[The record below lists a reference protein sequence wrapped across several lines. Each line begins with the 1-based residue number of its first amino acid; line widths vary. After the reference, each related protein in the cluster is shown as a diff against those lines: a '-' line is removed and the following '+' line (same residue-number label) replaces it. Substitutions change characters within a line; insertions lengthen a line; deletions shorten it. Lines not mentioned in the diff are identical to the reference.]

1 MSMHDKTLAFF
12 LKKALA
18 KAANTEITSKLIDTR
33 YNGDDIDGRLFIN
46 AQLGAPAT
54 NGYVRFKLLTSADG
68 DSWTDVI
75 TATNVG
81 AKLYAGRLPLG
92 LKRYLKAEVKVLTQ
106 IADATTVFVPRPEG
120 RGRRQGRRRRPR
132 HGRGVRHSAQ
142 AASLPFLSGFGREAR
157 TTTTTHE

>member
-12 LKKALA
+12 CKKALA
-18 KAANTEITSKLIDTR
+18 KTANTEITSKLIDTR

-46 AQLGAPAT
+46 AVLGLAAT
-54 NGYVRFKLLTSADG
+54 DGYVRFKLLTSANGSD
-68 DSWTDVI
+68 WTEVI

-106 IADATTVFVPRPEG
+106 IADATTVFAELTDALDADLDNSRVQKSEDVAKNG
-120 RGRRQGRRRRPR
+120 DA
-132 HGRGVRHSAQ
+132 VRAVV
-142 AASLPFLSGFGREAR
+142 EA
-157 TTTTTHE
+157 

>member
-1 MSMHDKTLAFF
+1 MHDKTLMFF
-12 LKKALA
+12 LNKALA

-46 AQLGAPAT
+46 AQLGSSES

-68 DSWTDVI
+68 STWTDVI

-81 AKLYAGRLPLG
+81 AKLYEGRLPLG

-106 IADATTVFVPRPEG
+106 ISDATTVFAEITDALEHGLDTARV
-120 RGRRQGRRRRPR
+120 QGTEDVAKQ
-132 HGRGVRHSAQ
+132 GDAVRAVV
-142 AASLPFLSGFGREAR
+142 EA
-157 TTTTTHE
+157 

>member
-106 IADATTVFVPRPEG
+106 IADATTVFAELTDTLDADLDASRVQQAEDVAKAG
-120 RGRRQGRRRRPR
+120 DA
-132 HGRGVRHSAQ
+132 VRATV
-142 AASLPFLSGFGREAR
+142 EA
-157 TTTTTHE
+157 

>member
-106 IADATTVFVPRPEG
+106 IADATTVFAELTDTLDADLDASRVQKAEDVAKAG
-120 RGRRQGRRRRPR
+120 DA
-132 HGRGVRHSAQ
+132 VRATV
-142 AASLPFLSGFGREAR
+142 EA
-157 TTTTTHE
+157 